1 MSFFFVTKLQ
11 NIKTLK
17 YKLWELKELKLYIN
31 QKHQCYC
38 SVLQIL
44 KINIRWIPTTHE
56 RLSMLFSPCYS
67 FIREMLLY
75 LFYKKKWRN
84 LSICLKSKNQPK
96 VLRAV
101 YLLSTGTS
109 DSLKLDS
116 SLPWLRYSWFIHT
129 LVKLRVILWLVF
141 LFPELVLLSHLADR
155 GKELNIWLQ
164 TIDWE
169 NC

>member
-1 MSFFFVTKLQ
+1 MWSRDENVPDHDKVEDLQPHAVWKAYTVFFFHIVSSMSFFFTTKLQ

-56 RLSMLFSPCYS
+56 RLSMLFSPYYS

-84 LSICLKSKNQPK
+84 LSICLKSKNQY
-96 VLRAV
+96 VVRRAQRK
-101 YLLSTGTS
+101 S
-109 DSLKLDS
+109 
-116 SLPWLRYSWFIHT
+116 
-129 LVKLRVILWLVF
+129 
-141 LFPELVLLSHLADR
+141 A
-155 GKELNIWLQ
+155 
-164 TIDWE
+164 
-169 NC
+169 